1 MLHPCIHLLLLLE
14 ADQLLVS
21 DLIYVGLLFTFGAAF
36 PPLAVALII
45 TLTTRLYLRNVTVG
59 RFVTICIEK
68 RLFTYVD
75 IVEEEC
81 RDLPLME
88 TLRKCWLIIVVLSSS
103 FYSLFLFD
111 TLGSSSSSSSSSQ
124 VPFWIMIVVPGIP
137 CIAFMLSKWVWV
149 VQCYKEGMRS
159 SAVAVAL
166 AVSAR
171 GVKEERSEQE
181 QEQEEL
187 QSTKEQHVVPVM
199 DVVVGNPM
207 IDVREDDVKDGVE
220 LAAVVH
226 PSITIN
232 KTHLNG

>member
-1 MLHPCIHLLLLLE
+1 MFHPCIHLLLSLE

-88 TLRKCWLIIVVLSSS
+88 TLRKCWLMIVVLSSS

-111 TLGSSSSSSSSSQ
+111 TLGSSSSSSSSQ

-149 VQCYKEGMRS
+149 VQCYKEGTRS
-159 SAVAVAL
+159 SAVAVA
-166 AVSAR
+166 VSAG

-181 QEQEEL
+181 EEEL
-187 QSTKEQHVVPVM
+187 QSTKEQHVVPAM

-207 IDVREDDVKDGVE
+207 IEVREDDVKDGVE

-226 PSITIN
+226 EE
-232 KTHLNG
+232 

>member
-1 MLHPCIHLLLLLE
+1 MLHPCIHLLLSLE

-88 TLRKCWLIIVVLSSS
+88 TLRKCWLMIVVLSSS

-111 TLGSSSSSSSSSQ
+111 TLGSSSSSSSSQ

-149 VQCYKEGMRS
+149 VQCYKEGTRS
-159 SAVAVAL
+159 SAVAVA
-166 AVSAR
+166 VSAG

-181 QEQEEL
+181 EEEL
-187 QSTKEQHVVPVM
+187 QSTKEQHVVPAM

-207 IDVREDDVKDGVE
+207 IEVREDDVKDGVE

-226 PSITIN
+226 EE
-232 KTHLNG
+232 

>member
-88 TLRKCWLIIVVLSSS
+88 TLRKCWLMIVVLSSS

-111 TLGSSSSSSSSSQ
+111 TLGSSSSSSQ

-137 CIAFMLSKWVWV
+137 CIAFMLSKWMWV
-149 VQCYKEGMRS
+149 VQCYKEVTRS
-159 SAVAVAL
+159 SAVT
-166 AVSAR
+166 VSAGR
-171 GVKEERSEQE
+171 V
-181 QEQEEL
+181 QEEQSELEEEGL
-187 QSTKEQHVVPVM
+187 QSTKEQHVVPVI
-199 DVVVGNPM
+199 DVVVCNPM
-207 IDVREDDVKDGVE
+207 IEVREDDVKDGVE

-226 PSITIN
+226 EE
-232 KTHLNG
+232 NG

>member
-1 MLHPCIHLLLLLE
+1 MLLLLE

-88 TLRKCWLIIVVLSSS
+88 TLRKCWLMIVVLSSS

-111 TLGSSSSSSSSSQ
+111 TLGSSSSSSSSQ
-124 VPFWIMIVVPGIP
+124 VPYWIMIVVPGIP
-137 CIAFMLSKWVWV
+137 CIAFMLSKWLWV
-149 VQCYKEGMRS
+149 VQCYKEGTWS
-159 SAVAVAL
+159 SAVAVA
-166 AVSAR
+166 VSAG
-171 GVKEERSEQE
+171 GVKEERSE

-207 IDVREDDVKDGVE
+207 IEVREDDVKDGVE

-226 PSITIN
+226 PSITMNNTYIN
-232 KTHLNG
+232 E

>member
-1 MLHPCIHLLLLLE
+1 MLHPCMHLLLSLE

-88 TLRKCWLIIVVLSSS
+88 TLRKCWLMIVVLSSS

-111 TLGSSSSSSSSSQ
+111 TLGSSSSSSSSQ

-149 VQCYKEGMRS
+149 VQCYKEGTRS
-159 SAVAVAL
+159 SAVAVA
-166 AVSAR
+166 VSAG
-171 GVKEERSEQE
+171 GVKEERSE

-187 QSTKEQHVVPVM
+187 QSTKEQHVVPAM

-207 IDVREDDVKDGVE
+207 IEVREDDVKDGVE

-226 PSITIN
+226 EE
-232 KTHLNG
+232 

>member
-88 TLRKCWLIIVVLSSS
+88 TLRKCWLMIVVLSSS

-111 TLGSSSSSSSSSQ
+111 TLGSSSSSSQ

-137 CIAFMLSKWVWV
+137 CIAFMLSKWMWV
-149 VQCYKEGMRS
+149 VQCYKEVTRS
-159 SAVAVAL
+159 SAVT
-166 AVSAR
+166 VSAGR
-171 GVKEERSEQE
+171 V
-181 QEQEEL
+181 QEEQSELEEEGL

-199 DVVVGNPM
+199 DVVICNPM
-207 IDVREDDVKDGVE
+207 IEVREDDVKDGVE

-226 PSITIN
+226 EE
-232 KTHLNG
+232 NG

>member
-1 MLHPCIHLLLLLE
+1 MLHPCIHLLLSLE

-45 TLTTRLYLRNVTVG
+45 TLTTRLYLRNITVG

-88 TLRKCWLIIVVLSSS
+88 TLRKCWLMIVVLSSS

-111 TLGSSSSSSSSSQ
+111 TLGSSSSSSSSQ

-137 CIAFMLSKWVWV
+137 CIAFMLSKWVCV
-149 VQCYKEGMRS
+149 VQCYKEGTRS
-159 SAVAVAL
+159 SAVAVA
-166 AVSAR
+166 VSAG

-181 QEQEEL
+181 EEEL
-187 QSTKEQHVVPVM
+187 QSTKEQHVVPAM

-207 IDVREDDVKDGVE
+207 IEVREDDVKDGVE

-226 PSITIN
+226 EE
-232 KTHLNG
+232 

>member
-88 TLRKCWLIIVVLSSS
+88 TLRKCWLMIVVLSSS

-111 TLGSSSSSSSSSQ
+111 TLGSSSSSSQ

-137 CIAFMLSKWVWV
+137 CIAFMLSKWMWV
-149 VQCYKEGMRS
+149 VQCYKEVTRS
-159 SAVAVAL
+159 SAVT
-166 AVSAR
+166 VSAGR
-171 GVKEERSEQE
+171 V
-181 QEQEEL
+181 QEEQSELEEEGL

-199 DVVVGNPM
+199 DVVVCNPM
-207 IDVREDDVKDGVE
+207 IEVREDDVKDGVE

-226 PSITIN
+226 EE
-232 KTHLNG
+232 NG

>member
-1 MLHPCIHLLLLLE
+1 MLHPCIHLLLSLE

-88 TLRKCWLIIVVLSSS
+88 TLRKCWLMIVVLSSS

-111 TLGSSSSSSSSSQ
+111 TLGSSSSSSQ

-159 SAVAVAL
+159 SAVAV
-166 AVSAR
+166 SAGR
-171 GVKEERSEQE
+171 VQEERSEL
-181 QEQEEL
+181 EQEEL

-199 DVVVGNPM
+199 DIVVCNPM
-207 IDVREDDVKDGVE
+207 IEVREDDVKDGVE

-226 PSITIN
+226 EE
-232 KTHLNG
+232 NG